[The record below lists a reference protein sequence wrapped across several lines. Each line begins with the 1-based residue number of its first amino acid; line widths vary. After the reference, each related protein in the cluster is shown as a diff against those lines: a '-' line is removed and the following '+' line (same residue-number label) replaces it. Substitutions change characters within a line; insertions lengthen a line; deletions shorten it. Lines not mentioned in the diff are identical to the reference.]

1 MRGTTPALQQRKA
14 DYGQLMLL
22 LPVIIPVLLLSVVPL
37 LQGIY
42 FGFTDYQLGSPISFN
57 GLDNYRFMLQD
68 QYFWR
73 SFQVGFVWTISV
85 TAAQLILGLW
95 LAVLLN
101 TRVRFTG
108 LYSLL
113 ILIPWAMPPV
123 IRGVVWRQ
131 MFDPD
136 TGAINGL
143 LTMMGVINT
152 PVNWLTSYEYAIP
165 AVIVAGIW
173 GELPKTAVF
182 LFAGLQT
189 IPKDY
194 YEAAQLDGAGAWT
207 AFRHITLPLL
217 KPVLAVVLSLNF
229 IWNFN
234 SFGLV
239 WVLTQGGPG
248 GLTRLPMLAAYEEAF
263 RYGFVGYA
271 AAIGNVMVL
280 FIILA
285 LFFYLRI
292 QFREQAGI
300 EGEA

>member
-1 MRGTTPALQQRKA
+1 MKKQISTRVRFDTA
-14 DYGQLMLL
+14 QLRLL
-22 LPVIIPVLLLSVVPL
+22 LPVIIPVVLLSLVPL

-42 FGFTDYQLGSPISFN
+42 FGFTDYQLGSAPAFN
-57 GLDNYRFMLQD
+57 GLDNYRYMLQD
-68 QYFWR
+68 HYFWR
-73 SFQVGFVWTISV
+73 SFQVGFIWTV
-85 TAAQLILGLW
+85 TVTGAQLVLGLL

-101 TRVRFTG
+101 TRVRFSG

-113 ILIPWAMPPV
+113 ILVPWAMPPV

-136 TGAINGL
+136 TGAVNFALGALGIIQ
-143 LTMMGVINT
+143 V
-152 PVNWLTSYEYAIP
+152 PVNWLTSYQFAIP

-182 LFAGLQT
+182 LYAGLQT
-189 IPKDY
+189 IPKDF
-194 YEAAQLDGAGAWT
+194 YESAQLDGAGAWT
-207 AFRHITLPLL
+207 RFRHITLPLL

-271 AAIGNVMVL
+271 AAIGNVMVV
-280 FIILA
+280 FVIAA
-285 LFFYLRI
+285 LYFYLRI
-292 QFREQAGI
+292 QFREQVDAG
-300 EGEA
+300 GAG